1 VLKSIKFVDFTQQ
14 FQQETFMAAQ
24 TATVIDLQSYR
35 QSRAKA
41 ASSPVVAVP
50 HAVPMQPMLVWVPYW
65 GFMPVM
71 MMGHGA

>member
-1 VLKSIKFVDFTQQ
+1 
-14 FQQETFMAAQ
+14 MAAQ

-41 ASSPVVAVP
+41 DAAPAVSAARPTVA
-50 HAVPMQPMLVWVPYW
+50 MQPMFVWVPYW

>member
-1 VLKSIKFVDFTQQ
+1 
-14 FQQETFMAAQ
+14 MAAQ

-41 ASSPVVAVP
+41 ASLPAVAVP